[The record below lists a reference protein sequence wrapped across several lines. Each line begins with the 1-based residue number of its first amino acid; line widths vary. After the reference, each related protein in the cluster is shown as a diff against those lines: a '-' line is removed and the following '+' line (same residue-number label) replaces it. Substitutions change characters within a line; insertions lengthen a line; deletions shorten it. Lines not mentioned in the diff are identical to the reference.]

1 LNNAERRI
9 FNRRPDVKQV
19 CSRNGGCDAPTRALT
34 VSARWLST
42 LPLLAASLLV
52 APAGA
57 AGRDSCPLT
66 TRVSPYEATANA
78 RYEIVLADGGPGDSD
93 GQANGV
99 CDAAVRVCRGEM
111 PLCTGAAMVSA
122 KVRASGGWNRVV
134 RHAAADEMASALA
147 GLTTGDAC
155 RVARFSL
162 AAEEDAG
169 VAFRFRVATLLDD
182 GRSASRR
189 SRVSVRC
196 VPAEAQSKSGCKT
209 TKRGACPVAADPVCG
224 NGIVDQAG
232 EQCDGADAAAC
243 AGACSQAC
251 TCAEGPNAPQPPGVP
266 SCGDGAR
273 NGPGERCDGADDASC
288 PGSCR
293 ADCTCGTASGGLNVA
308 PLAVAT
314 ASSTDSATSVNA
326 AVDGVVDG
334 MPGQPSREWISKGE
348 GNGAWLRLHW
358 MSPVTIDRIVLHDR
372 PNDVDNV
379 LDAAV
384 LVDDDDEP
392 ISTGPLPTD
401 GAPAAVMFGPRSV
414 SSVTIMVMQAA
425 GAATGFAEVE
435 AVATNLPPGD
445 PTTPSQPTDPTPP
458 VEPEPTGPK
467 YYLSPTGSD
476 SADGKSAATAWFSFA
491 KAIRALQPGDTLVLT
506 DGTYRRTTTG
516 LPKID
521 CQSNAQN
528 GTPDKPITIMA
539 QHERAA
545 HLSCD
550 GIGEA
555 VYMNRCS
562 NWRLVGLRA
571 SSADNSGAKEYEGN
585 VMRFTSDQNVQIK
598 GALVSRPN
606 RTCPNSSLSYCNAH
620 AIAIEKSNHMLVEDS
635 EIYDFHRHGVSAF
648 GSRFITVR
656 RCYMNP
662 WDAKGGAGGGST
674 GVILYGSSDSIVENV
689 VGEGI
694 YGLNIAGGTT
704 YDGSPGGYR
713 NKILGVVTLNA
724 KHGSTIRARKFS
736 GPVLPAGD
744 NLVKDSVFV
753 NTQNVGVFARGVN
766 DTVVENVS
774 VFGTKVDAGVIGDQ
788 DLSEGA
794 PCSANPKGCSITA
807 RNLLS
812 IGNAGRGMQV
822 DTGIVKTW
830 SLVSSNLWGNK
841 GGNFPT
847 SETPGDAAGNIQK
860 SESVQ
865 PTGMGD
871 GGCWLW
877 VPDGS
882 NMKGAGA
889 DGRDI
894 GASVLR
900 RYQDGV
906 LTTQRLWDAGTG
918 AFPCRTV
925 VPGVND
931 DPARSCRGVHTR
943 LKVNTPECR
952 FPAGY

>member
-1 LNNAERRI
+1 MA
-9 FNRRPDVKQV
+9 
-19 CSRNGGCDAPTRALT
+19 AP
-34 VSARWLST
+34 VH
-42 LPLLAASLLV
+42 
-52 APAGA
+52 A

-66 TRVSPYEATANA
+66 TSVRPFQATANA
-78 RYEIVLADGGPGDSD
+78 RYEIALTDGGNGDSD
-93 GQANGV
+93 GEVNGICNV
-99 CDAAVRVCRGEM
+99 AVRLCRGEM
-111 PLCTGAAMVSA
+111 PLCESTPITRG
-122 KVRASGGWNRVV
+122 KVRTSGGWNRVV
-134 RHAAADEMASALA
+134 RHLAEESMEAAVEE
-147 GLTTGDAC
+147 LTNGDSCA
-155 RVARFSL
+155 VSRFAL
-162 AAEEDAG
+162 AAEEDAS
-169 VAFRFRVATLLDD
+169 VVFRFRVATVLDD

-189 SRVSVRC
+189 SRVTVRC
-196 VPAEAQSKSGCKT
+196 QPASGGPASCKSL
-209 TKRGACPVAADPVCG
+209 RADCPAPADPICG
-224 NGIVDQAG
+224 NGVVDQTT
-232 EQCDGADAAAC
+232 ERCDGADATAC
-243 AGACSQAC
+243 SGACTQTC
-251 TCAEGPNAPQPPGVP
+251 TCAEGPDTPEPPRVP
-266 SCGDGAR
+266 ACGDGAR
-273 NGPGERCDGADDASC
+273 NQPSERCDGADDASC
-288 PGSCR
+288 PGDCR

-314 ASSTDSATSVNA
+314 ASSTDPETSVNA

-334 MPGQPSREWISKGE
+334 MPGQPSHEWISNRE
-348 GNGAWLRLHW
+348 GHGAWLRLHW
-358 MSPVTIDRIVLHDR
+358 MSPVNIDRIVLHDR

-384 LVDDDDEP
+384 LVNDDNEP
-392 ISTGPLPTD
+392 ISTGPLPPD
-401 GAPAAVMFGPRSV
+401 GAPAAVMFTPRPV

-425 GAATGFAEVE
+425 GAATGLAEIE
-435 AVATNLPPGD
+435 AVAAAVKPPPPTDPGD
-445 PTTPSQPTDPTPP
+445 PTTPPP
-458 VEPEPTGPK
+458 DDPEPTGPK
-467 YYLSPTGSD
+467 YYISPNGND
-476 SADGKSAATAWFSFA
+476 SADGKSAATAWKSFS
-491 KAIRALQPGDTLVLT
+491 KAIRALTPGDTLIVG
-506 DGTYRRTTTG
+506 DGKYTRTTTG
-516 LPKID
+516 LPVIN
-521 CQSNAQN
+521 CQSNAKN
-528 GTPDKPITIMA
+528 GTADKPITI
-539 QHERAA
+539 RAA
-545 HLSCD
+545 NERQAWLACD
-550 GIGEA
+550 GIGDA
-555 VYMNRCS
+555 LYMNRCS
-562 NWRLVGLRA
+562 NWRIIGLRA

-585 VMRFTSDQNVQIK
+585 VLRFTNDENVQIK

-620 AIAIEKSNHMLVEDS
+620 AIAIEDSNHMLIEDS

-648 GSRFITVR
+648 SSRFITVR

-689 VGEGI
+689 VGEGV

-704 YDGSPGGYR
+704 YDGSAGGYR
-713 NKILGVVTLNA
+713 NKILGSITLNA
-724 KHGSTIRARKFS
+724 KHGSTIRARRFS

-753 NTQNVGVFARGVN
+753 STQNVGVFARGVN

-774 VFGTKVDAGVIGDQ
+774 VFGTRVDAGVIGDQ

-812 IGNAGRGMQV
+812 VGNNGRGMQV
-822 DTGIVKTW
+822 DTGILKSW
-830 SLVSSNLWGNK
+830 SHTSSNLWSNA

-847 SETPGDAAGNIQK
+847 GETPGDDAGSIRK

-865 PTGMGD
+865 PTGMGA
-871 GGCWLW
+871 GGCWVW

-906 LTTQRLWDAGTG
+906 LTTQRLWDPSTG
-918 AFPCRTV
+918 KFPCRTV

-931 DPARSCRGVHTR
+931 DPSKSCSGVAARLH
-943 LKVNTPECR
+943 VNTPECR